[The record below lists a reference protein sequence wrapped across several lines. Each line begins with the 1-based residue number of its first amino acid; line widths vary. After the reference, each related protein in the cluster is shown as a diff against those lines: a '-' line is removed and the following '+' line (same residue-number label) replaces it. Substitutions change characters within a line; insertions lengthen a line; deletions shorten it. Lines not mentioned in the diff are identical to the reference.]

1 MCTIGLCF
9 HSQYAVTYRSYMYTN
24 VFNEIM
30 TKDISEQIKPDWGQ
44 IKHSVLNQWEGL
56 MCQSPFE
63 ELTHG
68 VGSLSK

>member
-1 MCTIGLCF
+1 MPLACAFT
-9 HSQYAVTYRSYMYTN
+9 HSMLSPTDHTCIRM
-24 VFNEIM
+24 FNEIM